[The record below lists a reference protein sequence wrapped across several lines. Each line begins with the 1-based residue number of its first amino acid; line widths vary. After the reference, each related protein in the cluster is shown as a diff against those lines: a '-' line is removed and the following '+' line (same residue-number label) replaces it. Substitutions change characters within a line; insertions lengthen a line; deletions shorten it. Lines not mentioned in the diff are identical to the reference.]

1 MSPPSTLPHSDAAQ
15 PFSVLVVEDMD
26 SLRAALVS
34 ELRRAG
40 VSQVLEASEGDT
52 ALRLF
57 TEQRPDLVLLD
68 IQLPGMDGYAV
79 AQALRAC
86 KTLPNLPIVAVTS
99 YAMPGDRERC
109 LASGCDG
116 YIEKPID
123 PATFADEVAGY
134 LENRP

>member
-1 MSPPSTLPHSDAAQ
+1 MTTVRILMI
-15 PFSVLVVEDMD
+15 EDNPQNRYLA
-26 SLRAALVS
+26 SFLLNAR
-34 ELRRAG
+34 G
-40 VSQVLEASEGDT
+40 WQVLQAEDGPSGIAMAAKEI
-52 ALRLF
+52 
-57 TEQRPDLVLLD
+57 PDLVLLD

-123 PATFADEVAGY
+123 PATFADQVAGY
-134 LENRP
+134 LEKRP